1 MRNKRILKIVF
12 GVFIILLLLV
22 GAVFAYGYF
31 YYGTI
36 VRTYLIE
43 AINRESKGVYQAEMG
58 DLRLNI
64 IAGNLTIKDFKLI
77 PDTALFRKK
86 TATDTL
92 SPLLFRLKINEFRI
106 RGFGIMELIRN
117 HIITLRRI
125 RFIEPEITVF
135 RMKTPNHKQS
145 NQPES
150 KLLSIPLPKGLTSIH
165 VLELMLDNGKIDYF
179 DCTHDSLMSY
189 SVPVCSVLVKNIL
202 IDSAHRLDQRLF
214 NSDDIAIKL
223 EGISFNTKNGLNN
236 ISLGEIG
243 VSTGSSSLYVKNFHL
258 KPLFNDYEYSR
269 KLGFQTD
276 RMDVFVSMVH
286 VDRLNIRELLLGG
299 KIKAGLLQIDSLVL
313 DDYRDKR
320 VPRKPGFKPP
330 MPQDALR
337 ALKTQLR
344 IDTIT
349 LKSAKATYREQV
361 GSEPGIIFFDKMNAT
376 LTGLTN
382 DTLLLN
388 AGLVS
393 ELKGMAYLMGKGKLN
408 ATVRFNFGDKSNAF
422 TFSALLGEI
431 NLKEINP
438 MLSKLLPAE
447 VSGGKINKLVIPMV
461 FANDNVATGKLL
473 FYYQGLSINL
483 LDQKKTTWSKIKS
496 GAIKFV
502 ANNFVINDNNPSSSG
517 KMRTGTVYFTRDK
530 TKGII
535 NFLWKSTLSGLK
547 STMGF
552 NSKAQKEIIK
562 HEKQRHK

>member
-1 MRNKRILKIVF
+1 MQKKRILKIVL
-12 GVFIILLLLV
+12 GVLIILLLLA

-31 YYGTI
+31 YYGKI
-36 VRTYLIE
+36 VRIYLTE
-43 AINRESKGVYQAEMG
+43 AINRESKGVYRAEMG
-58 DLRLNI
+58 DLTLNI

-77 PDTALFRKK
+77 PDTSLFRKR

-92 SPLLFRLKINEFRI
+92 SPLLFRLKITEFRI

-117 HIITLRRI
+117 HIINLRRI

-135 RMKTPNHKQS
+135 RMKIPNYKHSDRPK
-145 NQPES
+145 N

-165 VLELMLDNGKIDYF
+165 VAELALDNGKVDYF
-179 DCTHDSLMSY
+179 DCTHDSIVSFTI
-189 SVPVCSVLVKNIL
+189 PVCSVLVKNIL
-202 IDSAHRLDQRLF
+202 VDSVHRGEQRLF
-214 NSDDIAIKL
+214 NSDDISIKL

-286 VDRLNIRELLLGG
+286 VDRFNIRELLLGG
-299 KIKAGLLQIDSLVL
+299 KIKAGLLQIDSLLL

-320 VPRKPGFKPP
+320 VPRKPGFKPL

-337 ALKTQLR
+337 GLKTPLR
-344 IDTIT
+344 IDTVT
-349 LKSAKATYREQV
+349 LISGKATYREQV
-361 GSEPGIIFFDKMNAT
+361 NSEPGVIFFDKMRAT

-393 ELKGMAYLMGKGKLN
+393 ELKGTAYLMGKGKLD
-408 ATVRFNFGDKSNAF
+408 ATVRFKFGDKNNAF

-431 NLKEINP
+431 NLIEINP

-461 FANDNVATGKLL
+461 FANDDVATGKLL

-496 GAIKFV
+496 GAVKFV
-502 ANNFVINDNNPSSSG
+502 ANSFIINDNNPTSSG
-517 KMRTGTVYFTRDK
+517 KMHTGTVYFSRDK

-562 HEKQRHK
+562 LEKQRH